1 MAWSKEPRLCD
12 HLLSLRGGDQS
23 SGYLLTK
30 YVEIASW
37 ARTNHLAQSKLL
49 CEFLTNRIF
58 TSKSLETNASG
69 CRLQANQGLS
79 PSGATTSFLRRP
91 QAFATWSACFLS
103 LFLKR
108 KMTPQLTMPY
118 KPEHPREQRQE
129 WQGELLPE
137 RTLLDLTSAISIH
150 LTCGQCVACFV
161 VIVEFVVV
169 ELSFLR
175 LI

>member
-37 ARTNHLAQSKLL
+37 AKTNHLAQSKLL

-58 TSKSLETNASG
+58 TSKSLKTNASG
-69 CRLQANQGLS
+69 CRLQANGGGGVGLS
-79 PSGATTSFLRRP
+79 SSGATNSFLRRP
-91 QAFATWSACFLS
+91 QAFATLSACFLS
-103 LFLKR
+103 LFLTR
-108 KMTPQLTMPY
+108 KWLGSSLCPTNLNI
-118 KPEHPREQRQE
+118 PRSKGLE

-137 RTLLDLTSAISIH
+137 RVTSAISIH

-161 VIVEFVVV
+161 VIVEFVFVV
-169 ELSFLR
+169 VVNFVF
-175 LI
+175 